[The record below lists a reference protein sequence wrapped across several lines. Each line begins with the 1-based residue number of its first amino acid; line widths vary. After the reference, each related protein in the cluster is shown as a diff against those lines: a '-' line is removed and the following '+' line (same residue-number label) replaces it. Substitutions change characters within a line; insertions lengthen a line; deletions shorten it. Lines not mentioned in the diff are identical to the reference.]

1 MTNTKYSSVFWIC
14 YGLSMVWVAML
25 LGSFAAFAFQNPN
38 FEATSSIEATLSL
51 KLSYR
56 RIYAVVIGTLTVNY
70 MLFARERHLDKVLM
84 FLSAWLWAAYID
96 DSLVM
101 MEHVYVPEH
110 WLPRFAMTIRPIIL
124 IAISWVAFESH
135 LRAEK

>member
-1 MTNTKYSSVFWIC
+1 
-14 YGLSMVWVAML
+14 VAML
-25 LGSFAAFAFQNPN
+25 VGSFAAFASQNPN
-38 FEATSSIEATLSL
+38 FEATSSMEAILSL

-56 RIYAVVIGTLTVNY
+56 RIFGVIIGTLTINY
-70 MLFARERHLDKVLM
+70 MLFARKRHSDKVFM

-101 MEHVYVPEH
+101 IEHVYVPDH
-110 WLPRFAMTIRPIIL
+110 WLPHFALMLRPIIL
-124 IAISWVAFESH
+124 IAISWMAFETH